1 MRVAALIICIAAL
14 SVAAAQAEQS
24 SCGVCGTRQTHP
36 SDVKLE
42 NPPALENGESF
53 SMILYGD
60 PQTYTKNTFSQP
72 IFELMTAWTAAH
84 KNALKIKAVLC
95 TGDIVE
101 RNDTLTAF
109 PLTRNDI
116 NGDAQSFLQWEAA
129 ARAFSRLDGE
139 IPYILCTGNHD
150 YGYESSEN
158 RNTYFNDYFPV
169 SKNPLWRDNLVSTFP
184 NAAGIMTLE
193 NAAFAFDCGKWGKVL
208 VLSLEFAPRDEVL
221 DWAKKLLE
229 SKKYK
234 DSKAIILT
242 HSVLRVKK
250 GLKTS
255 IAESEGY
262 KLQPRNWAAAMMKKL
277 VSDSDNIKLVLCGHS
292 GDPSKMSDDILYE
305 NSKGRKIPVVM
316 FNPQAVGG
324 WNGNGGDGWLRIM
337 EFMPDGKTISMR
349 TYSPLFAAS
358 AKTQHL
364 SWNRDSDNEFKI
376 EIE

>member
-1 MRVAALIICIAAL
+1 MKTVALIICIAAL
-14 SVAAAQAEQS
+14 SVTAAQAEQS

-84 KNALKIKAVLC
+84 KDALKIKAVLC

-169 SKNPLWRDNLVSTFP
+169 SKNPLWRDTLVSAFP

-208 VLSLEFAPRDEVL
+208 VVPRIC
-221 DWAKKLLE
+221 AARR
-229 SKKYK
+229 SF
-234 DSKAIILT
+234 
-242 HSVLRVKK
+242 
-250 GLKTS
+250 GLGKKTS
-255 IAESEGY
+255 
-262 KLQPRNWAAAMMKKL
+262 
-277 VSDSDNIKLVLCGHS
+277 
-292 GDPSKMSDDILYE
+292 
-305 NSKGRKIPVVM
+305 RKQKV
-316 FNPQAVGG
+316 
-324 WNGNGGDGWLRIM
+324 
-337 EFMPDGKTISMR
+337 
-349 TYSPLFAAS
+349 
-358 AKTQHL
+358 
-364 SWNRDSDNEFKI
+364 
-376 EIE
+376 

>member
-1 MRVAALIICIAAL
+1 
-14 SVAAAQAEQS
+14 
-24 SCGVCGTRQTHP
+24 
-36 SDVKLE
+36 
-42 NPPALENGESF
+42 
-53 SMILYGD
+53 
-60 PQTYTKNTFSQP
+60 
-72 IFELMTAWTAAH
+72 
-84 KNALKIKAVLC
+84 
-95 TGDIVE
+95 
-101 RNDTLTAF
+101 
-109 PLTRNDI
+109 
-116 NGDAQSFLQWEAA
+116 
-129 ARAFSRLDGE
+129 
-139 IPYILCTGNHD
+139 
-150 YGYESSEN
+150 
-158 RNTYFNDYFPV
+158 
-169 SKNPLWRDNLVSTFP
+169 
-184 NAAGIMTLE
+184 MTLE

-277 VSDSDNIKLVLCGHS
+277 VFDSDNIKLVLCGHS